1 MVLLPASDQSEPEQL
16 VIDDDSGKVSPMM
29 AQWHACKKLAKDAV
43 LLFRM
48 GDFYEAFYDDAATL
62 SKELELTL
70 TKRQGIP
77 MAGLPYHAFEP
88 YVDRL
93 VAKGYRVAIAEQT
106 EDPKKAKGLVKREV
120 VRVVTPGTLLNSTLL
135 SDKSNNFFAAVTQV
149 GATYG
154 LALLDLST
162 SEFRVIE
169 FDRLLDLQNEC
180 YRFHPSEYL
189 VADKFKA
196 KHPEFFQELGLS
208 YRFLVSPLEDWRFD
222 YQLNYNS
229 LADHFKVHS
238 LDGFGL
244 KGMTAAVN
252 AAGALLQYL
261 QDNLCLSVAHIRHLQ
276 HYSNALY
283 MSLDQ
288 STQRNL
294 ELTEALHGGGKRN
307 TLLSIL
313 DHTLTPMGG
322 RLIYRWIKQP
332 LISCQEIRERQDAID
347 ALLQQRDALS
357 RLRDNLAPVRD
368 LERLM
373 IRVSSGYA
381 SPRDIVGLKDSLQL
395 LPEIRQTLET
405 VQAPLLS
412 SELTHLKPLPELT
425 ELISRALVDTPPLR
439 VSDGNLFREGYHAEL
454 DQLRHLSRD
463 GKSWLARYQTELRET
478 TGIKTAKVGF
488 NRMFGY
494 YIEVSKGQTHLA
506 PEHFQRRQT
515 LVNGERYI
523 TPELKEYESKVLTAE
538 ERGAALENE
547 LFLALRDNVLQYAA
561 QVEQIA
567 RSLARVDALQSLAE
581 VARLHGYVRPLVDD
595 SDVLQITAGRH
606 PVIEGTL
613 LGEKFIPNDTELDGQ
628 QQRLHIIT
636 GPNMAGKSTYI
647 RQVALITIMA
657 QIGSFVPVEKAHI
670 GIVDKLFTRIGASD
684 DLSRGQ
690 STFMVEMT
698 ETANILN
705 TATARSLVILD
716 EIGRGTSTYDG
727 ISIAWAVAEYLL
739 TTPQKTA
746 KTLFATHYWE
756 LTQLEGRLPGAIN
769 YNVAVKEHDDRIV
782 FLRKIVKGG
791 TDKSYGIHVGGLA
804 GLPPAVILR
813 AREILQHLEENS
825 SRHNPFNTSTGKKAT
840 RGTRK
845 SAEVQYLLFDSVGP
859 RRESAEADDEDSSEK
874 VLSLLRGLNVNILT
888 PVEALTQLAKLQ
900 ALLSN
905 DSMT

>member
-1 MVLLPASDQSEPEQL
+1 MTLVSISEETEPEAL
-16 VIDDDSGKVSPMM
+16 VIGEENGKTSPMM

-77 MAGLPYHAFEP
+77 MAGLPYHSFEP

-93 VAKGYRVAIAEQT
+93 VAKGFRVAIAEQT
-106 EDPKKAKGLVKREV
+106 EDPKKAKGLVRREV
-120 VRVVTPGTLLNSTLL
+120 VRVVTPGTLLNSSLL
-135 SDKSNNFFAAVTQV
+135 NDKSNNFFAALTQV
-149 GATYG
+149 GSTFG

-169 FDRLLDLQNEC
+169 FDRLVDLQNEC

-189 VADKFKA
+189 VPDKFKA
-196 KHPEFFQELGLS
+196 KYPEFFQELSLS
-208 YRFLVSPLEDWRFD
+208 YRFLTSPLEDWRFD
-222 YQLNYNS
+222 YQLNYTA
-229 LADHFKVHS
+229 LTEHFKTHS

-252 AAGALLQYL
+252 AAGALLQYI
-261 QDNLCLSVAHIRHLQ
+261 QDDLCLSTGHVRHVQ
-276 HYSNALY
+276 PYSNALF

-294 ELTEALHGGGKRN
+294 ELTDALHGGGKRN

-313 DHTLTPMGG
+313 DQTLTPMGG
-322 RLIYRWIKQP
+322 RLLYRWVKQP
-332 LISCQEIRERQDAID
+332 LISCQEICERQDSVQSLLEKTQ
-347 ALLQQRDALS
+347 ALTALRE
-357 RLRDNLAPVRD
+357 RLSHVRD

-373 IRVSSGYA
+373 IRISSGYA
-381 SPRDIVGLKDSLQL
+381 SPRDLVGLKDSLQHI
-395 LPEIRQTLET
+395 PAIREALEQ
-405 VQAPLLS
+405 VQAPLIRT
-412 SELTHLKPLPELT
+412 ELNVLKPLPELT
-425 ELISRALVDTPPLR
+425 ELIEHALVDAPPLR
-439 VSDGNLFREGYHAEL
+439 ISDGGLFRQGYHSEL
-454 DQLRHLSRD
+454 DQLRELSRD
-463 GKSWLARYQTELRET
+463 GKSWLARYQADIRET

-494 YIEVSKGQTHLA
+494 YIEISKGQTHLA
-506 PEHFQRRQT
+506 PNHFQRRQT

-538 ERGAALENE
+538 ERSAALENE
-547 LFLALRDNVLQYAA
+547 LFGALREQVLHYTI

-567 RSLARVDALQSLAE
+567 RSLARIDALQSLAE
-581 VARLHGYVRPLVDD
+581 VANQYGYVRPIVDD
-595 SDVLQITAGRH
+595 SDRLQIIGGRH
-606 PVIEGTL
+606 PVVEGTL
-613 LGEKFIPNDTELDGQ
+613 LGERFIPNDTELDGQ

-657 QIGSFVPVEKAHI
+657 QIGSFVPAESAHI
-670 GIVDKLFTRIGASD
+670 GIVDKVFTRIGASD

-739 TTPQKTA
+739 TTPQKSA

-756 LTQLEGRLPGAIN
+756 LTQLEGRIPGAIN
-769 YNVAVKEHDDRIV
+769 YNVAVREHQDRIV

-804 GLPPAVILR
+804 GLPPTVIHR

-825 SRHNPFNTSTGKKAT
+825 SRHSPFYTGQGKRASTT
-840 RGTRK
+840 RGGRK
-845 SAEVQYLLFDSVGP
+845 SAEVQYLLFDPVGP
-859 RRESAEADDEDSSEK
+859 RSTEAPDEDDAAAQK
-874 VLSLLRGLNVNILT
+874 VLCQLRGLNVNLLT
-888 PVEALTQLAKLQ
+888 PVEALTALSKLQ
-900 ALLSN
+900 ALIN
-905 DSMT
+905 NN